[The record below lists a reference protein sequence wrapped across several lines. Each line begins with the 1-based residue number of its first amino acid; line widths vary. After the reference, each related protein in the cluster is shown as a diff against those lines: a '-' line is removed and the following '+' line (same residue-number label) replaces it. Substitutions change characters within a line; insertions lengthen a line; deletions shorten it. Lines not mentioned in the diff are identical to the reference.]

1 MAVTKRQAEQAL
13 QQIKQQFRVFLPA
26 ETPAEVNEGPKLIH
40 NWDWL
45 DSGPTTWAIVWEGGP
60 YDWALLAETGGR
72 TEFGRAIAPAK
83 NWPAGTFAEPVTSW
97 AVGIYEV

>member
-1 MAVTKRQAEQAL
+1 MAVTQRQAEQAFR
-13 QQIKQQFRVFLPA
+13 QIKQQFAAFIDPDV
-26 ETPAEVNEGPKLIH
+26 EQYGPQLIH

-45 DSGPTTWAIVWEGGP
+45 DSGPTKWAIVWEGGP
-60 YDWALLAETGGR
+60 YEWALLAETGGR
-72 TEFGRAIAPAK
+72 TEFGRAVPPAK